1 MPTTFQYRV
10 RDKGGRLV
18 EGSLEADNTLLVA
31 NKLREMG
38 YFPISIEKQEGNALQ
53 KELKIPGLGG
63 RVKQRDVAVFARQF
77 ATMVTSGL
85 NLLRSLQILAEQTE
99 NPVLAKAAN
108 EVRAD
113 VETGS
118 SLSVALSRH
127 PKVFN
132 KLFVSMVRAG
142 ETGGVL
148 DTVLV
153 ELAQTV
159 EKQAALRSKIKSAMT
174 YPVAVFGLVLC
185 ILTAMLLFVVPMFKS
200 LYTQLGGKLPFIT
213 QQLINISSMFTRGFP
228 VVVILIVASLFGL
241 RRWKATTRGRLIWDG
256 AKLRVPIFGRMF
268 HKTALTRFA
277 RTLAVLL
284 HAGVPILESLEIAA
298 DTVGNAVMGGV
309 IHDIQTSVKSGD
321 TVARPL
327 VNNKLFPPM
336 VTQMM
341 AVGEETGALDTM
353 LSKIGDF
360 YDQEVEAMVESLTSL
375 LEPILVV
382 FLGCTVGTMVVAL
395 YMPMFNI
402 IKLVK

>member
-1 MPTTFQYRV
+1 
-10 RDKGGRLV
+10 
-18 EGSLEADNTLLVA
+18 
-31 NKLREMG
+31 
-38 YFPISIEKQEGNALQ
+38 
-53 KELKIPGLGG
+53 
-63 RVKQRDVAVFARQF
+63 
-77 ATMVTSGL
+77 
-85 NLLRSLQILAEQTE
+85 
-99 NPVLAKAAN
+99 VLAKAAN

-118 SLSVALSRH
+118 SLSAALSRH
-127 PKVFN
+127 PKVFSR
-132 KLFVSMVRAG
+132 LFVSMVRAG

-153 ELAQTV
+153 ELAETV

-228 VVVILIVASLFGL
+228 VVVMLIVASVFGL
-241 RRWKATTRGRLIWDG
+241 RRWRATTRGRLIWDG

-298 DTVGNAVMGGV
+298 DTVGNAVMGNV

-327 VNNKLFPPM
+327 ANNKLFPPM
-336 VTQMM
+336 VVQMM

-353 LSKIGDF
+353 LTKIGDF

>member
-1 MPTTFQYRV
+1 VATSYQYRV
-10 RDKGGRLV
+10 RDKGGRLL
-18 EGSLEADNTLLVA
+18 EGSLEADNTSLVA

-38 YFPISIEKQEGNALQ
+38 YFPISIEAQENRALQ
-53 KELKIPGLGG
+53 RELKIPGLGG

-85 NLLRSLQILAEQTE
+85 NLLRSLQILSEQTE

-118 SLSVALSRH
+118 SLSAALGRH
-127 PKVFN
+127 PKVFSR
-132 KLFVSMVRAG
+132 LFVSMVRAG

-185 ILTAMLLFVVPMFKS
+185 ILVAMLLFVVPMFKS

-213 QQLINISSMFTRGFP
+213 QKLIDISSTFSTGFP
-228 VVVILIVASLFGL
+228 VVIVLGVLGMFGL
-241 RRWKATTRGRLIWDG
+241 RRWKATTGGRLAWDR
-256 AKLRVPIFGRMF
+256 AKLRVPIFGRLF
-268 HKTALTRFA
+268 RKTALTRFA
-277 RTLAVLL
+277 RTLSVLL
-284 HAGVPILESLEIAA
+284 HAGVPILESLEITA
-298 DTVGNAVMGGV
+298 DTVGNSVVANV
-309 IHDIQTSVKSGD
+309 IHDVQTSVKSGD
-321 TVARPL
+321 TMTRPL
-327 VNNKLFPPM
+327 ASNKLFPPM
-336 VTQMM
+336 VVQMM

-353 LSKIGDF
+353 LTKIGDF
-360 YDQEVEAMVESLTSL
+360 YDQEVEAMVEGLTSL

-382 FLGCTVGTMVVAL
+382 FLGVTVGTMVVAL
-395 YMPMFNI
+395 YLPMFNI